1 MERER
6 RVATRVSARLT
17 PGEGRRFGLTLG
29 AAFLAL
35 AGLTLW
41 RRYSLEARALAG
53 LGGALVAAALLVPA
67 RLGPVHRFWMALAA
81 AISRVTTPVFLGLV
95 YFVVLTPTGLVR
107 RLAGRNRLARPSLSK
122 SFWVARDVAARRRTD
137 MERQF

>member
-1 MERER
+1 M
-6 RVATRVSARLT
+6 AARVSARLT

-29 AAFLAL
+29 AGFLVL
-35 AGLTLW
+35 AGLTAW
-41 RRYSLEARALAG
+41 RGHSLEARAFAG
-53 LGGALVAAALLVPA
+53 LGAGLVAAALVVPA

-107 RLAGRNRLARPSLSK
+107 RLAGRNRLARPSLSG
-122 SFWVARDVAARRRTD
+122 SFWVARGVAARRRTD

>member
-1 MERER
+1 M
-6 RVATRVSARLT
+6 ATRVSARLT
-17 PGEGRRFGLTLG
+17 PAEGRRFGLTLG

-41 RRYSLEARALAG
+41 RRHSLEAGAFAG
-53 LGGALVAAALLVPA
+53 LGGGLVAAALLVPA
-67 RLGPVHRFWMALAA
+67 RLGSVHRFWMALAA

-122 SFWVARDVAARRRTD
+122 SFWVARGVGARRRTD

>member
-1 MERER
+1 
-6 RVATRVSARLT
+6 VATRVSARLT

-29 AAFLAL
+29 AAFLGL
-35 AGLTLW
+35 AGLTAW
-41 RRYSLEARALAG
+41 RGHSLEAGAFAG
-53 LGGALVAAALLVPA
+53 LGGSLVAAALLVPA

-107 RLAGRNRLARPSLSK
+107 RLAGRNPLARPSLSK
-122 SFWVARDVAARRRTD
+122 SFWVARGVAARRRTD

>member
-1 MERER
+1 
-6 RVATRVSARLT
+6 VAARVSARLT

-35 AGLTLW
+35 AGLNAW
-41 RRYSLEARALAG
+41 RGHSLAARAFAG
-53 LGGALVAAALLVPA
+53 LGSALVAAALVVPA

-107 RLAGRNRLARPSLSK
+107 RLAGRNRLARPSLSS
-122 SFWVARDVAARRRTD
+122 SFWVAREVAARRRTD

>member
-1 MERER
+1 M
-6 RVATRVSARLT
+6 AARVSARLT

-29 AAFLAL
+29 AAFLVL
-35 AGLTLW
+35 AGLTAW
-41 RRYSLEARALAG
+41 RGHSLEARAFAG
-53 LGGALVAAALLVPA
+53 LGGGLVAAALLVPA

-81 AISRVTTPVFLGLV
+81 AISRVTTPAFLGLI

-107 RLAGRNRLARPSLSK
+107 RLAGRNRLARPRLSN
-122 SFWVARDVAARRRTD
+122 SFWVARGVAARRRTD

>member
-1 MERER
+1 M
-6 RVATRVSARLT
+6 AARVSARLT

-35 AGLTLW
+35 AGLTAW
-41 RRYSLEARALAG
+41 RGHSLGARAFAG
-53 LGGALVAAALLVPA
+53 LGGALVAAALVVPA
-67 RLGPVHRFWMALAA
+67 RLGLVHRFWMTLAA
-81 AISRVTTPVFLGLV
+81 AISRVTTPAFLGLF

-107 RLAGRNRLARPSLSK
+107 RLAGRNRLARPSLSN
-122 SFWVARDVAARRRTD
+122 SFWVAREVGTRRRTD

>member
-1 MERER
+1 M
-6 RVATRVSARLT
+6 AARVSARLT
-17 PGEGRRFGLTLG
+17 AGEGRRFGLTLG
-29 AAFLAL
+29 AGFLVL
-35 AGLTLW
+35 AGLTAW
-41 RRYSLEARALAG
+41 RGHSLEARAFAG
-53 LGGALVAAALLVPA
+53 LGGALVAAALVVPA

-107 RLAGRNRLARPSLSK
+107 RLASRNRLARPSLSS
-122 SFWVARDVAARRRTD
+122 SFWVAREVAARRRTD

>member
-1 MERER
+1 MLFR
-6 RVATRVSARLT
+6 SH
-17 PGEGRRFGLTLG
+17 
-29 AAFLAL
+29 
-35 AGLTLW
+35 
-41 RRYSLEARALAG
+41 SLEARVFAG
-53 LGGALVAAALLVPA
+53 LGGVLGAAALVVPA
-67 RLGPVHRFWMALAA
+67 RLGLVHRFWMALAA

-122 SFWVARDVAARRRTD
+122 SFWVARGVAARRRTD